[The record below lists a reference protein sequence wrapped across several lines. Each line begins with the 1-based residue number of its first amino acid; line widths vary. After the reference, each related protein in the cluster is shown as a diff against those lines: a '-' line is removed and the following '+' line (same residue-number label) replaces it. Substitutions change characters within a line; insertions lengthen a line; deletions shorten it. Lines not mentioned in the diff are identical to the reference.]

1 MNKYK
6 ENKNPNAR
14 VKELKAHYGAGYN
27 YRFLEMDN
35 LQREFHFDLVNRD
48 KEYKRKREK
57 T

>member
-48 KEYKRKREK
+48 KEYKKKSEK